1 MAIDWMT
8 IDKANGNGDITLGVS
23 ANANA
28 ATSSRN
34 ARIKII
40 STDGSIVKYVS
51 VIQEGKENY
60 LSIIPQNL
68 EFSREE
74 SNAYVSI
81 ETNLYMWR
89 ATTNDDWITFPQG
102 QTGLE
107 KGETLRVK
115 VYENTTGSDRNGV
128 ITITASDVYGETKII
143 KTINVVQYANKEVHY
158 FTIDPYYMSLE
169 PKAYLTENN
178 EACAILIYATDEWTA
193 SVDADWIIED
203 TEHRTNYQ
211 YVFEV
216 SENTGASRTA
226 HINFYVN
233 GVLQRTAVIEQK
245 EAYIKLEVSPANI
258 EFDYDGGEEFITIT
272 ASGSWS
278 ITTPDWIEVTTKR
291 GNGDKTLMVKADK
304 STVNSDRSGVI
315 TITMGNRSA
324 TVNVIQR
331 YTGKLTIS
339 PSSAVFS
346 YTGAVYQTKNKI
358 TVSSTGAWTSSKT
371 DDWFSMNK
379 TSGSSGDTQIRF
391 TAQPWSGTE
400 PRSGK
405 VNFYLDG
412 LLKATAVI
420 SQLPQSFKTTIIE
433 YTKSANDGDG
443 AVEPNIPD
451 VFGVPIIDNI
461 FNYTITET
469 GSGEVNTGEYYV
481 VGTVKEVKAN
491 GFKNCL
497 LSSITLPD
505 TVEKIGD
512 YAFMNTHLTHFE
524 YPSSTYD
531 VGVGAFMN
539 NKKMNTVITNNLITE
554 IKDYTFFN
562 TKFYIGLGGECVLGK
577 NITKIGDNAFSY
589 NTLSRLIIPSKVQEI
604 SKNAFTSAFDE
615 NNAIPQVL
623 CFTGAKPLVKS
634 NGAIA
639 DVGGFTD
646 IGGLSGKNGLLTH
659 FPTYDYSSWFQG
671 DSSFTKQGWKDSPF
685 NDDNVIYYVTTD
697 GSLEYPQ
704 ICYSYIVSGGTE
716 ITYKISFS
724 DDFDYY
730 YGINIGNPHYKDYFL
745 ISNTYNGKGKWIFD
759 EEVQVGAG
767 LFAPDSKIKE
777 IELPNSIL
785 YIDFDCF
792 YSYNT
797 QTSSGKNDALEVIR
811 IGNKLQQIQT
821 AAFNDLP
828 NLTDVYITATTAPS
842 IVRPSSH
849 NYSNVVLHYPSGSDY
864 STWIRNFGFTGVA
877 DL

>member
-1 MAIDWMT
+1 MAIDWTT
-8 IDKANGNGDITLGVS
+8 IDKAKGNGDITLGVS

-34 ARIKII
+34 ARIKIT

-51 VIQEGKENY
+51 VIQEGKEDY
-60 LSIIPQNL
+60 LLMTPQNL
-68 EFSREE
+68 EFSKEE

-89 ATTNDDWITFPQG
+89 ATTNYDWITFPQG
-102 QTGLE
+102 QTGTE

-128 ITITASDVYGETKII
+128 ITITATDAYGETKII
-143 KTINVVQYANKEVHY
+143 KTINVVQYANKDVHY
-158 FTIDPYYMSLE
+158 FTIDPYYMSLK
-169 PKAYLTENN
+169 PKAYLTENY
-178 EACAILIYATDEWTA
+178 EACAILIYSTDEWTA
-193 SVDADWIIED
+193 SVDADWITED
-203 TEHRTNYQ
+203 TERRTNYQ

-216 SENTGASRTA
+216 SENTGSSRTG
-226 HINFYVN
+226 HISFYVN

-245 EAYIKLEVSPANI
+245 SKDKPEYLEVSPSNI

-278 ITTPDWIEVTTKR
+278 ITTPDWIEVTTKL
-291 GNGDKTLMVKADK
+291 GNGDKTLMAKADK

-339 PSSAVFS
+339 PSSVVFL
-346 YTGAVYQTKNKI
+346 YTGGAYQSKNKI
-358 TVSSTGAWTSSKT
+358 TVSSTGAWTSSKA
-371 DDWFSMNK
+371 DDWFSMDK
-379 TSGSSGDTQIRF
+379 TSGSSGDTHIRF
-391 TAQPWSGTE
+391 TAQSWSGTE

-420 SQLPQSFKTTIIE
+420 SQLQQSFKTTIIE

-451 VFGVPIIDNI
+451 VFGVPIIANLFD
-461 FNYTITET
+461 YTITET
-469 GSGEVNTGEYYV
+469 GSGEVNKGQYYV
-481 VGTVKEVKAN
+481 GGTVKEVKAN

-497 LSSITLPD
+497 LNSITLPD

-512 YAFMNTHLTHFE
+512 YAFMNTHLSHFE

-539 NKKMNTVITNNLITE
+539 TKKMHTVITNNLITE

-562 TKFYIGLGGECVLGK
+562 SKFDTGYDGECILGK
-577 NITKIGDNAFSY
+577 NITKIGNNAFSY
-589 NTLSRLIIPSKVQEI
+589 NTLKRLIIPTKVQEV
-604 SKNAFTSAFDE
+604 SKNAFISAFNE
-615 NNAIPQVL
+615 SLVNPMM

-646 IGGLSGKNGLLTH
+646 IGGQFGLLTH

-671 DSSFTKQGWKDSPF
+671 DSSFVKQNWNNRSYDSS
-685 NDDNVIYYVTTD
+685 NEINYVSTD
-697 GSLEYPQ
+697 GGLSYPMVKVKNISLDDTFNNY
-704 ICYSYIVSGGTE
+704 
-716 ITYKISFS
+716 YKIMS
-724 DDFDYY
+724 DTVD
-730 YGINIGNPHYKDYFL
+730 GLGNIL
-745 ISNTYNGKGKWIFD
+745 ISNTYNGKGKWVFTQEIKNI
-759 EEVQVGAG
+759 GG
-767 LFAPDSKIKE
+767 LFVNDTKVKE
-777 IELPNSIL
+777 IELPNSVL
-785 YIDFDCF
+785 TLGGGCF
-792 YSYNT
+792 SIYYDGTTTDNKNT
-797 QTSSGKNDALEVIR
+797 ILEVIKL
-811 IGNKLQQIQT
+811 GNGVQEVK
-821 AAFNDLP
+821 ASAFDFLP
-828 NLTDVYITATTAPS
+828 NLTDIYITTVTAPR
-842 IVRPSSH
+842 IDGTPSTIDR
-849 NYSNVVLHYPSGSDY
+849 SNIVLHYPSGSDY
-864 STWIRNFGFTGVA
+864 STWIRSFGFTGVA

>member
-8 IDKANGNGDITLGVS
+8 IDKAKGNGDITLGVS
-23 ANANA
+23 TNANA

-34 ARIKII
+34 ARIKIT

-51 VIQEGKENY
+51 VIQEGKEADY
-60 LSIIPQNL
+60 LNVRPSSLGFPKEGGTHTIT
-68 EFSREE
+68 
-74 SNAYVSI
+74 I
-81 ETNLYMWR
+81 ETNGFWTL
-89 ATTNDDWITFPQG
+89 TKPDWVTITSS
-102 QTGLE
+102 
-107 KGETLRVK
+107 
-115 VYENTTGSDRNGV
+115 TGSGNDSLTVTVGDNATGNYLNGV
-128 ITITASDVYGETKII
+128 ITVSVGTISKTVRVFQSKDET
-143 KTINVVQYANKEVHY
+143 VEY
-158 FTIDPYYMSLE
+158 
-169 PKAYLTENN
+169 
-178 EACAILIYATDEWTA
+178 
-193 SVDADWIIED
+193 
-203 TEHRTNYQ
+203 
-211 YVFEV
+211 
-216 SENTGASRTA
+216 
-226 HINFYVN
+226 
-233 GVLQRTAVIEQK
+233 
-245 EAYIKLEVSPANI
+245 LEVSPSNI

-278 ITTPDWIEVTTKR
+278 IATPDWIEVTTNR
-291 GNGDKTLMVKADK
+291 GNGDKTLMVKANK

-339 PSSAVFS
+339 PSSAVFL
-346 YTGAVYQTKNKI
+346 YTGAFYQTKNKI

-379 TSGSSGDTQIRF
+379 TSGSIGDTQIRF

-420 SQLPQSFKTTIIE
+420 SQLPQLFKTTIIE
-433 YTKSANDGDG
+433 YTKLADDGDG

-451 VFGVPIIDNI
+451 VFGVPIIDNL
-461 FNYTITET
+461 FDYTNTEMYQ
-469 GSGEVNTGEYYV
+469 VNTGQYYV

-497 LSSITLPD
+497 LNSITLPD

-512 YAFMNTHLTHFE
+512 YAFMNTHLSHFK

-539 NKKMNTVITNNLITE
+539 NRKMDRVITNNLITE
-554 IKDYTFFN
+554 IKDYTFYNSRFSN
-562 TKFYIGLGGECVLGK
+562 AYGGICILGK
-577 NITKIGDNAFSY
+577 NITKIGDYAFSY
-589 NTLSRLIIPSKVQEI
+589 NSLGWLILPTKMQEI
-604 SKNAFTSAFDE
+604 SKNAFTYGFDLLGH
-615 NNAIPQVL
+615 PYTPL
-623 CFTGAKPLVKS
+623 MCFTGAKPLVKS

-646 IGGLSGKNGLLTH
+646 IGGLGGKDGLLTH

-697 GSLEYPQ
+697 GSLEYP
-704 ICYSYIVSGGTE
+704 IKYI
-716 ITYKISFS
+716 YDISFS

-730 YGINIGNPHYKDYFL
+730 YGINIRNPHYKVYFL

-759 EEVQVGAG
+759 KEVQVVAD
-767 LFAPDSKIKE
+767 LFTSDTKIKE

-785 YIDFDCF
+785 YIDAGGFST
-792 YSYNT
+792 YHPQTLSSYN
-797 QTSSGKNDALEVIR
+797 DVLEVIR
-811 IGNKLQQIQT
+811 IGNKLQQVHS
-821 AAFNDLP
+821 AAFNSLP
-828 NLTDVYITATTAPS
+828 NLTDIYITATTAPS
-842 IVRPSSH
+842 IVDPSSH

>member
-34 ARIKII
+34 ARIKIT

-68 EFSREE
+68 EFSKEE

-89 ATTNDDWITFPQG
+89 ATTNNDWITFPQG

-128 ITITASDVYGETKII
+128 ITITASDVYGETNII

-216 SENTGASRTA
+216 SENTGSSRTA

-258 EFDYDGGEEFITIT
+258 EFDCDGGEEFITIT

-278 ITTPDWIEVTTKR
+278 ITSPDWIEMATKR
-291 GNGDKTLMVKADK
+291 GNGNKTLMVKANK

-315 TITMGNRSA
+315 TITMGNRTA

-331 YTGKLTIS
+331 YTGRLTIS
-339 PSSAVFS
+339 PSSAVFL
-346 YTGAVYQTKNKI
+346 YTGAVYQSKNKI

-433 YTKSANDGDG
+433 YGKSAEDGDG

-461 FNYTITET
+461 FNYTYTE
-469 GSGEVNTGEYYV
+469 SGQVNTGEYYV
-481 VGTVKEVKAN
+481 AGTVKEVKAN

-497 LSSITLPD
+497 LSYITLPD
-505 TVEKIGD
+505 TVERIGD
-512 YAFMNTHLTHFE
+512 YAFMNSRLDYFN

-539 NKKMNTVITNNLITE
+539 TTILDRVITNNVITE
-554 IKDYTFFN
+554 IKDYTFYNSRFSN
-562 TKFYIGLGGECVLGK
+562 AEGGMCVLGK
-577 NITKIGDNAFSY
+577 NITKIGDYAFSY
-589 NTLSRLIIPSKVQEI
+589 NSLGRLILPTKMQEI
-604 SKNAFTSAFDE
+604 SKNAFTYGFDLL
-615 NNAIPQVL
+615 AHPSTPSM

-646 IGGLSGKNGLLTH
+646 IGGLGGKDGLVTH

>member
-1 MAIDWMT
+1 MAIDWIT
-8 IDKANGNGDITLGVS
+8 IDKAKGNGDITLGVS
-23 ANANA
+23 ANANG

-34 ARIKII
+34 ARIKIT

-68 EFSREE
+68 EFSKEE

-128 ITITASDVYGETKII
+128 ITITASDAYGETKII

-178 EACAILIYATDEWTA
+178 EACVILIYSTDEWTV
-193 SVDADWIIED
+193 SVDADWI
-203 TEHRTNYQ
+203 TEVTEQRKNYQ

-216 SENTGASRTA
+216 SENTGPSRTA
-226 HINFYVN
+226 HISFYVN
-233 GVLQRTAVIEQK
+233 GVLQRTAVIEQE
-245 EAYIKLEVSPANI
+245 EAYIKLEVSPTNI

-278 ITTPDWIEVTTKR
+278 ITTPDWIEVTKNR

-339 PSSAVFS
+339 PSSAVFL
-346 YTGAVYQTKNKI
+346 YTGGVYQSKNKI

-433 YTKSANDGDG
+433 YTKLADDGDG

-451 VFGVPIIDNI
+451 VFGVPIIENLFD
-461 FNYTITET
+461 YTNTE
-469 GSGEVNTGEYYV
+469 SGQVNTGEYYV
-481 VGTVKEVKAN
+481 AGTVKEVKAN

-497 LSSITLPD
+497 LNSITLPD

-512 YAFMNTHLTHFE
+512 YAFMNTHLSHFE

-539 NKKMNTVITNNLITE
+539 NRKMDRVITNNLITE
-554 IKDYTFFN
+554 IKDYTFYNSRFSN
-562 TKFYIGLGGECVLGK
+562 AEAGICILGK
-577 NITKIGDNAFSY
+577 NITKIGDYAFSY
-589 NTLSRLIIPSKVQEI
+589 NSLGWLILPTKMQEI
-604 SKNAFTSAFDE
+604 SKNAFTYGFDLLGH
-615 NNAIPQVL
+615 PYTPL
-623 CFTGAKPLVKS
+623 MCFTGAKPLVKS

-646 IGGLSGKNGLLTH
+646 IGGLGGKDGLLTH

-697 GSLEYPQ
+697 GSLEYP
-704 ICYSYIVSGGTE
+704 IKYLSFMKSDGTQY
-716 ITYKISFS
+716 TYDISFS

-730 YGINIGNPHYKDYFL
+730 YGINISNPHYKDYFL
-745 ISNTYNGKGKWIFD
+745 ISNTYNGKGKWIF
-759 EEVQVGAG
+759 EKEVQVVAG
-767 LFAPDSKIKE
+767 LFTSDTKIKE

-785 YIDFDCF
+785 YLDAGCF
-792 YSYNT
+792 STYHP
-797 QTSSGKNDALEVIR
+797 QTSSTYNDVLEVIR
-811 IGNKLQQIQT
+811 IGNKLQQVHT
-821 AAFNDLP
+821 AAFNSLP
-828 NLTDVYITATTAPS
+828 NLTDIYITATTAPS
-842 IVRPSSH
+842 IVDPSSH
-849 NYSNVVLHYPSGSDY
+849 NYPNVVLHYPSGSDY